1 MKLPNQVT
9 SGGWQVAGNGRATN
23 LVTRHA
29 SRVTCAAFT
38 LIEIALS
45 LAIIGF
51 ALTVILGV
59 LPFGMNTQRDNRE
72 ETIINQDATV
82 LIEAIRSG
90 AVHTDYLTNYVYAI
104 TNYSTYYDVNGVP
117 GPSKANGYTFNGV
130 QVNTAVY
137 PAAPYSSAPI
147 TNGANIIGL
156 LSTPEFVADVYN
168 WPETNYPPV
177 PNPRFAAERYLS
189 GCYSN
194 RVVAYVR
201 SISGLAV
208 EKPPQNNQIMR
219 EDTLSYRLLAVNAPI
234 PVFTNYPDVSPFAR
248 QLAASQRELRLGFLW
263 PQRPNGGLGNG
274 RQSFRATIAGQL
286 VPTNFN
292 YYPNQWLYFYR
303 SQSFTN
309 AP

>member
-1 MKLPNQVT
+1 MKLPFDHCGLRIANCGLAQ
-9 SGGWQVAGNGRATN
+9 RIR
-23 LVTRHA
+23 RHDFTIPRSA
-29 SRVTCAAFT
+29 AAFT

-90 AVHTDYLTNYVYAI
+90 AVHSDYLTNYVYAI
-104 TNYSTYYDVNGVP
+104 TNYSTYFDTNGVP
-117 GPSKANGYTFNGV
+117 GPTRANGYTFNGV
-130 QVNTAVY
+130 QINTAVY
-137 PAAPYSSAPI
+137 PVAPYSSAPI

-156 LSTPEFVADVYN
+156 LSTPEFVANDF
-168 WPETNYPPV
+168 PTNNFPPV
-177 PNPRFAAERYLS
+177 PGWQFAADHYGV

-219 EDTLSYRLLAVNAPI
+219 EDTLTYRLLSVNAPI
-234 PVFTNYPDVSPFAR
+234 PVSTNYSEVSPFAR
-248 QLAASQRELRLGFLW
+248 QLAASQRELRLTFLW
-263 PQRPNGGLGNG
+263 PQRPNGGLGG
-274 RQSFRATIAGQL
+274 ARQSFRTTIAGQL
-286 VPTNFN
+286 APTNFN

-309 AP
+309 TP